1 MSGRPQE
8 ALSKI
13 NNVNQRTFPSA
24 TCRPLFTPKDH
35 GIQRWPRVAL
45 SVFLPKPASQHGRL
59 TIGSRSSLTLQ
70 SFIVAVQRCGAGWY
84 NARCVWLAL
93 LLQHIPSKRK
103 ERIPPSSLCSPSS
116 WNLSI
121 VITSLPHKWFW
132 DTLGNFRLTT
142 AVCQDVISG
151 YNRKNIGISVCR
163 KFVLYLAI
171 SLIPRPP
178 QPSTCICIWKA

>member
-1 MSGRPQE
+1 MWTSARFHQLL
-8 ALSKI
+8 AVLCLL
-13 NNVNQRTFPSA
+13 QRTMAFSA
-24 TCRPLFTPKDH
+24 GLELPFQCNM
-35 GIQRWPRVAL
+35 
-45 SVFLPKPASQHGRL
+45 FLPKPTSQHGRL